1 MLTGQSQHR
10 LPGPVATR
18 PLAGSYPAAVAIALL
33 ALSPF
38 IVLSTATQLLQ
49 TELMSDLAA
58 STFGVELAGAL
69 ANAGYAFGAVLAADL
84 IRRVPTRWL
93 YVGCEFAFAA
103 GSVVCATS
111 GGLAQFVVGRTLQGL
126 ATGMLLV
133 AALPPLVTRFG
144 VGRLP
149 LTAAFVNLGLF
160 GMVTLGPFVG
170 GVTATAHAWRWLYV
184 GTAVL
189 ALIGAALGVFGFDA
203 GDEAAPRSGF
213 DWSAVPVAAA
223 ATVLPFTAVAWVA
236 RGGFAS
242 PVFLTLLVVGTVFLG
257 VLLLRQ
263 YRKPEPLMP
272 LKLITHTM
280 PLTGVGIAM
289 VAGAAVTA
297 LVELSVLYLTKVT
310 RATPLVC
317 GSVLATQVLGVI
329 VAAWLFKRL
338 LPTRWLPAYA
348 FVGLAVVAIGSS
360 VLLLLSP
367 DDALAVTAIAGLLL
381 GFGAGAGVAPA
392 LFMAGLSAPSNRL
405 GPTFAL
411 VELLRSEA
419 AFLVAP
425 VVAQAAPLAASL
437 ADGVRLGALSLL
449 GMCLAGGGVLLVLLL
464 LGGVRPHAP
473 DLPRWIDGE
482 EPAYDSPRIAAAV
495 RDDGGEHRLA

>member
-1 MLTGQSQHR
+1 M
-10 LPGPVATR
+10 
-18 PLAGSYPAAVAIALL
+18 
-33 ALSPF
+33 
-38 IVLSTATQLLQ
+38 
-49 TELMSDLAA
+49 
-58 STFGVELAGAL
+58 FGVELAGAL

-93 YVGCEFAFAA
+93 YVGCECVFAA

-111 GGLAQFVVGRTLQGL
+111 SGLAQFVVGRTLQGA

-144 VGRLP
+144 VERLP

-160 GMVTLGPFVG
+160 GMVTLGPLVG
-170 GVTATAHAWRWLYV
+170 GVAATELAWRWLFV

-189 ALIGAALGVFGFDA
+189 GLIGAGLGVFGFDA
-203 GDEAAPRSGF
+203 GDEAAPRSRF

-236 RGGFAS
+236 RSGFAS
-242 PVFLTLLVVGTVFLG
+242 PVFLVLLVVGAGFL
-257 VLLLRQ
+257 VLLLVRQ

-272 LKLITHTM
+272 LKMITHTM
-280 PLTGVGIAM
+280 PLTGLGIAM

-297 LVELSVLYLTKVT
+297 LVELSVLYLTKV
-310 RATPLVC
+310 AHETPLAC

-348 FVGLAVVAIGSS
+348 FVGLGVVAVGSGIMA
-360 VLLLLSP
+360 LLSP
-367 DDALAVTAIAGLLL
+367 DDALTVIALAGLLF

-425 VVAQAAPLAASL
+425 VVAEAAPLAASL
-437 ADGVRLGALSLL
+437 DLGVRLSAVSLL
-449 GMCLAGGGVLLVLLL
+449 GMCVAGGGALLVLLL

-473 DLPRWIDGE
+473 DLPRWIAGD
-482 EPAYDSPRIAAAV
+482 EPAFDSPRVAAAV

>member
-10 LPGPVATR
+10 LPGRVATR
-18 PLAGSYPAAVAIALL
+18 PLAGSYPSAVAIALL

-58 STFGVELAGAL
+58 SVFGVELAGAL

-111 GGLAQFVVGRTLQGL
+111 NGLTQFVFGRTLQGL

-144 VGRLP
+144 VERLP

-160 GMVTLGPFVG
+160 GMVTLGPLVG
-170 GVTATAHAWRWLYV
+170 GVTATALAWRWLFA

-189 ALIGAALGVFGFDA
+189 ALIGAGLGVLGFDA
-203 GDEAAPRSGF
+203 GDDAAPRAGF

-223 ATVLPFTAVAWVA
+223 ATVLPFTAVAWIA
-236 RGGFAS
+236 RSGFTS
-242 PVFLTLLVVGTVFLG
+242 PVFLTMLVVGALFLG
-257 VLLLRQ
+257 LLLLRQ
-263 YRKPEPLMP
+263 YRKSEPLMP
-272 LKLITHTM
+272 LKLISHTM
-280 PLTGVGIAM
+280 PLTGLGIAM
-289 VAGAAVTA
+289 LAGAAVTA
-297 LVELSVLYLTKVT
+297 LVELSVLYLTKVAG
-310 RATPLVC
+310 ATPLVC

-329 VAAWLFKRL
+329 VAAWLFKRF

-348 FVGLAVVAIGSS
+348 FVGLGVVALGSG

-367 DDALAVTAIAGLLL
+367 DDAVIVTAIAGLLL

-411 VELLRSEA
+411 VELLRAEA

-449 GMCLAGGGVLLVLLL
+449 GLCLAGGAVLLVLLL

-473 DLPRWIDGE
+473 DLPRWIGGE
-482 EPAYDSPRIAAAV
+482 EPAYNSPRVAAAV
-495 RDDGGEHRLA
+495 RSDGGEHRLA

>member
-1 MLTGQSQHR
+1 
-10 LPGPVATR
+10 
-18 PLAGSYPAAVAIALL
+18 
-33 ALSPF
+33 
-38 IVLSTATQLLQ
+38 
-49 TELMSDLAA
+49 
-58 STFGVELAGAL
+58 
-69 ANAGYAFGAVLAADL
+69 
-84 IRRVPTRWL
+84 
-93 YVGCEFAFAA
+93 
-103 GSVVCATS
+103 
-111 GGLAQFVVGRTLQGL
+111 
-126 ATGMLLV
+126 
-133 AALPPLVTRFG
+133 
-144 VGRLP
+144 
-149 LTAAFVNLGLF
+149 
-160 GMVTLGPFVG
+160 
-170 GVTATAHAWRWLYV
+170 
-184 GTAVL
+184 
-189 ALIGAALGVFGFDA
+189 
-203 GDEAAPRSGF
+203 
-213 DWSAVPVAAA
+213 
-223 ATVLPFTAVAWVA
+223 
-236 RGGFAS
+236 
-242 PVFLTLLVVGTVFLG
+242 
-257 VLLLRQ
+257 
-263 YRKPEPLMP
+263 
-272 LKLITHTM
+272 
-280 PLTGVGIAM
+280 M
-289 VAGAAVTA
+289 VAGTAVTA